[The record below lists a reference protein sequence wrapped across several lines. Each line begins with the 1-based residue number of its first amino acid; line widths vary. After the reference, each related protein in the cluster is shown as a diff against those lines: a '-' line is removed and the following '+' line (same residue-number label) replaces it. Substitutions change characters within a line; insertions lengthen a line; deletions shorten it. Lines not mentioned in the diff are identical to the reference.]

1 MREKNEASGE
11 QLSAIL
17 KAVAG
22 KMGKTPEALERELKN
37 GIYPNERAKEILGN
51 KQELEALLESPQV
64 KQLLRELDKKK

>member
-1 MREKNEASGE
+1 MRGKNEVSGE

-37 GIYPNERAKEILGN
+37 GIYPDERAKEILGN
-51 KQELEALLESPQV
+51 KQELAALLESPQV
-64 KQLLRELDKKK
+64 RELLRELDKKK